1 MKFDGRLVKY
11 FNPLGG
17 TWTVEEK
24 RVPALN
30 RATEVFGKDADP
42 KSAAGAA
49 FNSHTLRMSSI
60 PSNASVIPSSTRYG
74 QRTTLEQ
81 FGVAHHGIKQVRTN
95 LPSN

>member
-11 FNPLGG
+11 FNTTGG

-30 RATEVFGKDADP
+30 RPTAVFGEDADP

-49 FNSHTLRMSSI
+49 FSTHT
-60 PSNASVIPSSTRYG
+60 TR
-74 QRTTLEQ
+74 
-81 FGVAHHGIKQVRTN
+81 
-95 LPSN
+95 